1 MDITDICL
9 YCKNFFLKDHEG
21 SIYAGTY
28 TIESGVIAPLDFLK
42 VGQYFFIHGSVLN
55 DAVYQ
60 YTGEPIPELT
70 DETFTGSVWAMSV
83 PPAFLKLCKEIDDW
97 RNKNES
103 ADSPNMSP
111 FSSESVTGVYSY
123 TKSNTE
129 TSDGSSVINWQSVFK
144 PRLNKWRKLSI
155 L

>member
-1 MDITDICL
+1 MSMMEVCME
-9 YCKNFFLKDHEG
+9 CKNFFLKNKEN
-21 SIYAGTY
+21 SIHSGEY
-28 TIESGVIAPLDFLK
+28 TIQNGIIGNVDFLK
-42 VGQYFFIHGSVLN
+42 SGQYFAIKGSDLN
-55 DAVYQ
+55 DGVYQ
-60 YTGEPIPELT
+60 YSTEPIESLK
-70 DETFTGSVWAMSV
+70 DEVFSGSVWAMSV
-83 PPAFLKLCKEIDDW
+83 PPDFVSLCKEIDEW

-144 PRLNKWRKLSI
+144 PRINKWRKLSI